1 MRISGASVQQRKKCL
16 AQLVVEHLL
25 SLGKDAEI
33 LENVTNSA
41 GHKDQVLVKSSIGL
55 IHVTATGSDDPNASI
70 PVADYKD
77 ANQNFLADKAFVTFG
92 WNTKDKR
99 TFLIFVEANNLTN
112 LESLSKS
119 QLVKLKNKEYSV
131 AITA

>member
-1 MRISGASVQQRKKCL
+1 MLYCQFMWKRDVQG
-16 AQLVVEHLL
+16 LL
-25 SLGKDAEI
+25 LNMVSF
-33 LENVTNSA
+33 VTVN
-41 GHKDQVLVKSSIGL
+41 
-55 IHVTATGSDDPNASI
+55 
-70 PVADYKD
+70 
-77 ANQNFLADKAFVTFG
+77 AFVTFG